1 MSIEFTVRSKVACM
15 TPKHVVHMSTYEQ
28 WKCIIEI
35 VGDPS
40 GWPRTVRRLFWT
52 QWLTSHQRCMLAAF
66 SFVNGLPQPL
76 LMHWC
81 SALNLL
87 KNKASADHLHWLF
100 FVFRR
105 GNAYNLY
112 FAWNVKTTRYEY
124 VSGQPSM
131 KLRPQKFSM
140 QVYYRAAYF
149 TIKMVQTL
157 SKKM

>member
-1 MSIEFTVRSKVACM
+1 
-15 TPKHVVHMSTYEQ
+15 MSTYEL
-28 WKCIIEI
+28 WKCIIDI

-40 GWPRTVRRLFWT
+40 DWPQSIRRLFWT
-52 QWLTSHQRCMLAAF
+52 QWLTSHQRCMVASF

-76 LMHWC
+76 LMNWC

-87 KNKASADHLHWLF
+87 KNKASEDHLNWLF

-112 FAWNVKTTRYEY
+112 FAWNVKTGRYEY
-124 VSGQPSM
+124 VSGKPRPRRRS
-131 KLRPQKFSM
+131 LRPNNIYEAKSTNVQQASLVQGCILHNKVF
-140 QVYYRAAYF
+140 
-149 TIKMVQTL
+149 QTL